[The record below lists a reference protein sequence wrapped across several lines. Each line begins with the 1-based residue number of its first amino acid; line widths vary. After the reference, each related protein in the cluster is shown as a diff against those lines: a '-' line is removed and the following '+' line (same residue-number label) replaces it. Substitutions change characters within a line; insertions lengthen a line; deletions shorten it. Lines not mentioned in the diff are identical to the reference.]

1 MHIECYSPVDKNLQ
15 KIAFRISC
23 LGQALTFQLLCFE
36 CDQRFVV
43 SERYGKVINFWD
55 DVYGFSMKCMKNEVL
70 KEAFVET
77 VPNEKIV
84 TNPVVI
90 KEIDLKTCNVSACI
104 FSSKFS
110 FKATK
115 DCILTAI
122 AGYFDAFFEL
132 DCKIEFSTG
141 PHAAKTHWQQ
151 TLFFLGDTIDL
162 KQGKFIVFLLIIL

>member
-1 MHIECYSPVDKNLQ
+1 MV
-15 KIAFRISC
+15 
-23 LGQALTFQLLCFE
+23 
-36 CDQRFVV
+36 
-43 SERYGKVINFWD
+43 NFWD
-55 DVYGFSMKCMKNEVL
+55 NVYGFSMKCMKKEVL

-84 TNPVVI
+84 TNSCVI

-110 FKATK
+110 FKVTK

-122 AGYFDAFFEL
+122 VGYFDVFFEL

-141 PHAAKTHWQQ
+141 PHAEKTHWQQ
-151 TLFFLGDTIDL
+151 TLFFLGDTITL
-162 KQGKFIVFLLIIL
+162 KEGEFIFVLLFKVFLHLCTKFARYDVEVKTKGNVRNKFCQKSMNCQSLCTNLATWH